1 MILRPDKNTKV
12 EPHHIW
18 PSLTA
23 DEWVKVEVELKN
35 LILADYAKINNVNVA
50 SLTKSE
56 IKDIILGMEI
66 QAPNPA
72 QQQIQ
77 QIENNDQNVG
87 DINAHTVE
95 TTNIHGQKMVTIVT
109 SPYEQQKFNS

>member
-1 MILRPDKNTKV
+1 MILRPDKSTKI

-18 PSLTA
+18 PTLNA

-66 QAPNPA
+66 QAPN
-72 QQQIQ
+72 QQ
-77 QIENNDQNVG
+77 
-87 DINAHTVE
+87 
-95 TTNIHGQKMVTIVT
+95 
-109 SPYEQQKFNS
+109 

>member
-12 EPHHIW
+12 EPHHVW
-18 PSLTA
+18 PTLTA

-66 QAPNPA
+66 QAPNTA
-72 QQQIQ
+72 
-77 QIENNDQNVG
+77 
-87 DINAHTVE
+87 
-95 TTNIHGQKMVTIVT
+95 
-109 SPYEQQKFNS
+109 